1 MAGSTPRTHDWTAT
15 LPRDLTHAHR
25 HRRHCE
31 RDPRPGSIGPC
42 GTSFRGPRGA
52 FMQPADAGVR
62 GPGAARD
69 RTGGRRTHRRTAAP
83 AGGSA
88 ARARDGEPALR
99 KREEQRSTGLPPRRL
114 ASGEGSVRLR
124 GHARGRDAQLSP
136 TPRGRSTSA
145 AAARVQVD
153 QRSRLRDDP
162 TAISGA
168 SRGRAC
174 SAAGVLP
181 AERATAAR
189 VLRWHCAGGCTGRP
203 ERSAAGAP
211 IRTGSFA
218 AAPAT
223 DTAAAVARSA
233 AL

>member
-1 MAGSTPRTHDWTAT
+1 MAGSTPRTHDCTAA
-15 LPRDLTHAHR
+15 LPRHLTHAQR

-31 RDPRPGSIGPC
+31 RDPRPGGIGPC
-42 GTSFRGPRGA
+42 GTGFRGPRGA
-52 FMQPADAGVR
+52 SMQPADAGVR

-69 RTGGRRTHRRTAAP
+69 RTGRRRTHRRTAAP
-83 AGGSA
+83 ASGSA

-114 ASGEGSVRLR
+114 APGEGSVQLR
-124 GHARGRDAQLSP
+124 GYPRGRDARIGASA
-136 TPRGRSTSA
+136 RGRSTSA
-145 AAARVQVD
+145 PAARICLD
-153 QRSRLRDDP
+153 QRPRLRDDP

-189 VLRWHCAGGCTGRP
+189 VFRRRRAGGCTGRP